1 MKKKKSMTDRFI
13 FNKYQFVLYKYQDAS
28 LSDTDNKLCNFPE
41 QVHFLT
47 HAV

>member
-1 MKKKKSMTDRFI
+1 MTDCFI
-13 FNKYQFVLYKYQDAS
+13 FNKYHFVLYEYQDTS
-28 LSDTDNKLCNFPE
+28 SSDTDDTLYNFPE